1 MADKDMIPRRDF
13 MRNAAMLAGAKIRA
27 GWLCMALAAAGLLWG
42 ALMALNPNGMQA
54 RVFFERGDSFFGDFF
69 TVRTCAE
76 YGYSND
82 KQEAFDTCY
91 PALGPLMALPFPCTA
106 KGGAVFTGVGIL
118 LWALAFAELLR
129 MKAKS
134 LGGVEKAGL
143 LVGCAMS
150 SIMLHEVE
158 WGNQV
163 VYAAAASTLFV
174 AWYDAE
180 ERWRRYAAAAALA
193 VASVLKITPAALGV
207 AYLSR
212 LRRAKGEIA
221 FLVAAGIVLF
231 AVPFAWYGG
240 WDGLCTWFGNAMAN
254 AKAYVHRGAWGVVP
268 IARTVRLVMHMDV
281 SAPWPGLSLERAA
294 NVFMGG
300 ACMLA
305 ACRAAWKGAGA
316 MRNVLMLAVSA
327 MLLVPGNMHIYTG
340 LYLMPVLAL
349 QTVDGMDRVDAA
361 CWFALLCPVQIPL
374 GAGCLNHPLA
384 NMAFLILAARAFVA
398 AFAAQSAHEAEKSRW
413 LR

>member
-1 MADKDMIPRRDF
+1 MK
-13 MRNAAMLAGAKIRA
+13 KCA
-27 GWLCMALAAAGLLWG
+27 GWFCIALAAAGLLWG
-42 ALMALNPNGMQA
+42 ALMALNPKGMQA

-134 LGGVEKAGL
+134 LGWLKKAGL
-143 LVGCAMS
+143 LMGCAAS
-150 SIMLHEVE
+150 SVMLHEVE

-163 VYAAAASTLFV
+163 IYAAAAATLFV

-180 ERWRRYAAAAALA
+180 ERWRRNVAAIALA
-193 VASVLKITPAALGV
+193 VAAVLKITPAALGV
-207 AYLSR
+207 VYFSR

-221 FLVAAGIVLF
+221 LLVAAGAVLF
-231 AVPFAWYGG
+231 LAPFALYGG
-240 WDGLCTWFGNAMAN
+240 WDGLCAWFANAAAN

-281 SAPWPGLSLERAA
+281 SRPWPGLSLERAA
-294 NVFMGG
+294 NVLIGG

-305 ACRAAWKGAGA
+305 ACRAAWRGRGARAGT
-316 MRNVLMLAVSA
+316 LLLAVAA
-327 MLLVPGNMHIYTG
+327 MLLVPGNMHVYTG

-349 QTVDGMDRVDAA
+349 RADEGMDVVEAA

-384 NMAFLILAARAFVA
+384 NIAFLVLAARAFA
-398 AFAAQSAHEAEKSRW
+398 ASFVKHSVPEAEKKETQA
-413 LR
+413 

>member
-1 MADKDMIPRRDF
+1 MK
-13 MRNAAMLAGAKIRA
+13 KCA
-27 GWLCMALAAAGLLWG
+27 GWFCIALAAAGLLWG
-42 ALMALNPNGMQA
+42 ALMALNPKGMQA

-118 LWALAFAELLR
+118 LWTLAFAELLR

-134 LGGVEKAGL
+134 LGWLEKAGL
-143 LVGCAMS
+143 LMGCAAS
-150 SIMLHEVE
+150 SVMLHEVE

-163 VYAAAASTLFV
+163 IYAAAASTLFV

-180 ERWRRYAAAAALA
+180 ERWRRNVAAIALA
-193 VASVLKITPAALGV
+193 VAAVLKITPAALGV
-207 AYLSR
+207 VYFSR

-221 FLVAAGIVLF
+221 LLVVAGIALF
-231 AVPFAWYGG
+231 VVPFAWYGG
-240 WDGLCTWFGNAMAN
+240 WDGLCTWFGNALAN

-281 SAPWPGLSLERAA
+281 SRPWPGLSLERAA
-294 NVFMGG
+294 NVLIGG

-305 ACRAAWKGAGA
+305 ACRAAWRGRGARAGT
-316 MRNVLMLAVSA
+316 LLLAVAA
-327 MLLVPGNMHIYTG
+327 MLLVPGNMHVYTG

-349 QTVDGMDRVDAA
+349 RADEGMDVVEAA

-384 NMAFLILAARAFVA
+384 NIAFLVLAARAFA
-398 AFAAQSAHEAEKSRW
+398 ASFVKHSVPEAEKKETQA
-413 LR
+413 

>member
-1 MADKDMIPRRDF
+1 MK
-13 MRNAAMLAGAKIRA
+13 KCA
-27 GWLCMALAAAGLLWG
+27 GWFCIALAAAGLLWG
-42 ALMALNPNGMQA
+42 ALMALNPKGMQA

-134 LGGVEKAGL
+134 LGWLEKAGL
-143 LVGCAMS
+143 LMGCAAS
-150 SIMLHEVE
+150 SVMLHEVE

-163 VYAAAASTLFV
+163 IYAAAAATLFV
-174 AWYDAE
+174 AWYDVE
-180 ERWRRYAAAAALA
+180 ERWRRNVAAIALA
-193 VASVLKITPAALGV
+193 VAAVLKITPAVLGV
-207 AYLSR
+207 VYLSR

-221 FLVAAGIVLF
+221 LLVVAGIVLF
-231 AVPFAWYGG
+231 VVPFAWYGG
-240 WDGLCTWFGNAMAN
+240 WDGLCTWFGNALAN

-281 SAPWPGLSLERAA
+281 SRPWPGLSLERAA
-294 NVFMGG
+294 NVLIGG

-305 ACRAAWKGAGA
+305 ACRAAWRGRGARAGT
-316 MRNVLMLAVSA
+316 LLLAVAA
-327 MLLVPGNMHIYTG
+327 MLLVPGNMHVYTG

-349 QTVDGMDRVDAA
+349 RADEGMDVVEAA

-384 NMAFLILAARAFVA
+384 NIAFLVLAARAFA
-398 AFAAQSAHEAEKSRW
+398 ASFVKHSVPEAEKKETQA
-413 LR
+413 

>member
-1 MADKDMIPRRDF
+1 MK
-13 MRNAAMLAGAKIRA
+13 KCA
-27 GWLCMALAAAGLLWG
+27 GWFCIALAAAGLLWG
-42 ALMALNPNGMQA
+42 ALMALNPKGMQA

-134 LGGVEKAGL
+134 LGWLEKAGL
-143 LVGCAMS
+143 LMGCAAS
-150 SIMLHEVE
+150 SVMLHEVE

-163 VYAAAASTLFV
+163 IYAAAASTLFV

-180 ERWRRYAAAAALA
+180 ERWRRNVAAIALA
-193 VASVLKITPAALGV
+193 VAAVLKITPAALGV
-207 AYLSR
+207 VYLSR

-221 FLVAAGIVLF
+221 LLVVAGIALF
-231 AVPFAWYGG
+231 VVPFAWYGG
-240 WDGLCTWFGNAMAN
+240 WDGLCTWFGNALAN

-281 SAPWPGLSLERAA
+281 SRPWPGLSLERAA
-294 NVFMGG
+294 NVLIGG

-305 ACRAAWKGAGA
+305 ACRAAWKGGA
-316 MRNVLMLAVSA
+316 RGRTLLLAVAA
-327 MLLVPGNMHIYTG
+327 MLLVPGNMHVYTG

-349 QTVDGMDRVDAA
+349 RTGEGMDLPEAA
-361 CWFALLCPVQIPL
+361 CWFALLCPVQVPL

-384 NMAFLILAARAFVA
+384 NIAFLVLAARAFA
-398 AFAAQSAHEAEKSRW
+398 ASFVKHSVPEAEKKETQA
-413 LR
+413 

>member
-1 MADKDMIPRRDF
+1 MK
-13 MRNAAMLAGAKIRA
+13 KRA
-27 GWLCMALAAAGLLWG
+27 GWFCIALAAVGLLWG
-42 ALMALNPNGMQA
+42 ALMALNPKGMLA

-129 MKAKS
+129 MKAKP
-134 LGGVEKAGL
+134 LGWLEKAGL
-143 LVGCAMS
+143 LMGCAVS
-150 SIMLHEVE
+150 SVMLHEVE

-163 VYAAAASTLFV
+163 IYAAAASTLFV

-180 ERWRRYAAAAALA
+180 ERWRRNVAAVALA

-207 AYLSR
+207 VYLSR

-221 FLVAAGIVLF
+221 LLVVAGIVF
-231 AVPFAWYGG
+231 FVVPFAWYGG
-240 WDGLCTWFGNAMAN
+240 WDGLCTWFGNALAN
-254 AKAYVHRGAWGVVP
+254 AKAYAHRGAWGVVP

-281 SAPWPGLSLERAA
+281 SRPWPGLSLERAA
-294 NVFMGG
+294 NVMIGG

-305 ACRAAWKGAGA
+305 ACRAAWRGRGARAGT
-316 MRNVLMLAVSA
+316 LLLAVAA
-327 MLLVPGNMHIYTG
+327 MLLVPGNMHVYTG

-349 QTVDGMDRVDAA
+349 RAEEGMDVVEAA

-384 NMAFLILAARAFVA
+384 NIAFLVLAARAFA
-398 AFAAQSAHEAEKSRW
+398 ASFVKHSVPEAEKKETQA
-413 LR
+413 

>member
-1 MADKDMIPRRDF
+1 MK
-13 MRNAAMLAGAKIRA
+13 KCA
-27 GWLCMALAAAGLLWG
+27 GWLSMALAAAGLLWC
-42 ALMALNPNGMQA
+42 ALMALNPRGMQA

-82 KQEAFDTCY
+82 KQEAFDACY

-129 MKAKS
+129 MKAKGFDR
-134 LGGVEKAGL
+134 LEKAGL
-143 LVGCAMS
+143 LAGCAVS
-150 SIMLHEVE
+150 SVMLHEVE

-163 VYAAAASTLFV
+163 IYAAAAVTLFV
-174 AWYDAE
+174 AWNDAE
-180 ERWRRYAAAAALA
+180 EKWRRNVAAVALA

-207 AYLSR
+207 LYLPR
-212 LRRAKGEIA
+212 LHRAKGEIA
-221 FLVAAGIVLF
+221 LLVAAGAVLF
-231 AVPFAWYGG
+231 LAPFALYGG
-240 WDGLCTWFGNAMAN
+240 WDGLCAWFANAAAN
-254 AKAYVHRGAWGVVP
+254 AKAYAHRGAWGVVP

-281 SAPWPGLSLERAA
+281 SRPWPGLSLERAA
-294 NVFMGG
+294 NVLIGG

-305 ACRAAWKGAGA
+305 ACRAAWKGGA
-316 MRNVLMLAVSA
+316 RGRTLLLAVAA
-327 MLLVPGNMHIYTG
+327 MLLVPGNMHVYTG

-349 QTVDGMDRVDAA
+349 RTGEGMDLAEAA
-361 CWFALLCPVQIPL
+361 CWFAVLCPVQVPL

-384 NMAFLILAARAFVA
+384 NIAFLVLAARALAA
-398 AFAAQSAHEAEKSRW
+398 AFTLHPAREAGKKESIA
-413 LR
+413 

>member
-1 MADKDMIPRRDF
+1 MK
-13 MRNAAMLAGAKIRA
+13 KCA
-27 GWLCMALAAAGLLWG
+27 GWFCIALAAAGLLWG
-42 ALMALNPNGMQA
+42 ALMALNPKGMQA

-106 KGGAVFTGVGIL
+106 KGGAVFTGMGIL

-134 LGGVEKAGL
+134 LGWLEKAGL
-143 LVGCAMS
+143 LMGCAAS
-150 SIMLHEVE
+150 SVMLHEVE

-163 VYAAAASTLFV
+163 IYAAAASTLFV

-180 ERWRRYAAAAALA
+180 ERWRRNVAAIALA
-193 VASVLKITPAALGV
+193 VAAVLKITPAALGV
-207 AYLSR
+207 LYLPR

-221 FLVAAGIVLF
+221 LLVVAGIALF
-231 AVPFAWYGG
+231 VVPFAWYGG
-240 WDGLCTWFGNAMAN
+240 WDGLCTWSGNALAN

-281 SAPWPGLSLERAA
+281 SRPWLGLSLERAA
-294 NVFMGG
+294 NVLIGG

-305 ACRAAWKGAGA
+305 ACRAAWRGRGARAGT
-316 MRNVLMLAVSA
+316 LLLAVAA
-327 MLLVPGNMHIYTG
+327 MLLVPGNMHVYTG

-349 QTVDGMDRVDAA
+349 RADEGMDVVEAA

-384 NMAFLILAARAFVA
+384 NIAFLVLAARAFA
-398 AFAAQSAHEAEKSRW
+398 ASFVKHSVPEAEKKETQA
-413 LR
+413 

>member
-1 MADKDMIPRRDF
+1 MK
-13 MRNAAMLAGAKIRA
+13 KCA
-27 GWLCMALAAAGLLWG
+27 GWFCIALAAAGLLWG
-42 ALMALNPNGMQA
+42 ALMALNPKGMQA

-106 KGGAVFTGVGIL
+106 KGGAVFTGVGFL

-134 LGGVEKAGL
+134 LGWLEKAGL
-143 LVGCAMS
+143 LMGCAAS
-150 SIMLHEVE
+150 SVMLHEVE

-163 VYAAAASTLFV
+163 IYAAAAATLFV

-180 ERWRRYAAAAALA
+180 ERWRRNVAAVALA

-207 AYLSR
+207 VYLSR

-221 FLVAAGIVLF
+221 LLVVAGIALF
-231 AVPFAWYGG
+231 VVPFAWYGG
-240 WDGLCTWFGNAMAN
+240 WDGLCTWFGNALAN

-281 SAPWPGLSLERAA
+281 SRPWSGLSLERAA
-294 NVFMGG
+294 NVLIGG

-305 ACRAAWKGAGA
+305 ACRAAWKGGA
-316 MRNVLMLAVSA
+316 RGRTLLLAVAA
-327 MLLVPGNMHIYTG
+327 MLLVPGNMHVYTG

-349 QTVDGMDRVDAA
+349 RADEGMDVIEAA

-384 NMAFLILAARAFVA
+384 NIAFLVLAARAFA
-398 AFAAQSAHEAEKSRW
+398 ASFVKHSVPEAEQKETQA
-413 LR
+413 

>member
-1 MADKDMIPRRDF
+1 VK
-13 MRNAAMLAGAKIRA
+13 KCA
-27 GWLCMALAAAGLLWG
+27 GWFCIALAAAGLLWG
-42 ALMALNPNGMQA
+42 ALMALNPKGMQA

-134 LGGVEKAGL
+134 LGWLKKAGL
-143 LVGCAMS
+143 LMGCAAS
-150 SIMLHEVE
+150 SVMLHEVE

-163 VYAAAASTLFV
+163 IYAAAAATLFV

-180 ERWRRYAAAAALA
+180 ERWRRNVAAIALA
-193 VASVLKITPAALGV
+193 VAAVLKITPAALGV
-207 AYLSR
+207 VYFSR

-221 FLVAAGIVLF
+221 LLVAAGAVLF
-231 AVPFAWYGG
+231 LAPFALYGG
-240 WDGLCTWFGNAMAN
+240 WDGLCAWFANAAAN

-281 SAPWPGLSLERAA
+281 SRPWPGLSLERAA
-294 NVFMGG
+294 NVLIGG

-305 ACRAAWKGAGA
+305 ACRAAWRGRGARAGT
-316 MRNVLMLAVSA
+316 LLLAVAA
-327 MLLVPGNMHIYTG
+327 MLLVPGNMHVYTG

-349 QTVDGMDRVDAA
+349 RADEGMDVVEAA

-384 NMAFLILAARAFVA
+384 NIAFLVLAARAFA
-398 AFAAQSAHEAEKSRW
+398 ASFVKHSVPEAEKKETQA
-413 LR
+413 